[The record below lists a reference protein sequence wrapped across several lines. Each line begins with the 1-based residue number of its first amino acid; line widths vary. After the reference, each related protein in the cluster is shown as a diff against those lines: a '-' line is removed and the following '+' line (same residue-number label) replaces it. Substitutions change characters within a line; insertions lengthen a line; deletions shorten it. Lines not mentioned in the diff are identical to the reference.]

1 MTTEPVARCRFV
13 LVDPARTT
21 DPVVRAVFTE
31 IEQELGFGIVPN
43 LFRTMANQPRVLRAT
58 WDLFRATV
66 LDGVV
71 PRIVKEM
78 IGVVSAANGSEYAL
92 RIHMHSLGV
101 QGVGLGV
108 LDALAR
114 GSAEARGVA
123 PSVAILL
130 RVAHTAAHSG
140 PLAVSDADLALA
152 ASEGVTLEELAEP
165 FATIDLFRYVNG
177 FTDLVPLLCA
187 LVSRNSTRE
196 RP

>member
-13 LVDPARTT
+13 LVDPASAT
-21 DPVVRAVFTE
+21 DPVVQAVFTE

-43 LFRTMANQPRVLRAT
+43 LFHAMANQPRVLRAT

-66 LDGVV
+66 LEGVV

-78 IGVVSAANGSEYAL
+78 IGVVVSAANGSEYAL
-92 RIHMHSLGV
+92 RVHMHSLGV

-130 RVAHTAAHSG
+130 KVAHTAAHRG

-152 ASEGVTLEELAEP
+152 ASEGVTLEELAEV
-165 FATIDLFRYVNG
+165 FATIGLFRYVNG
-177 FTDLVPLLCA
+177 FTDLVRVPVDA
-187 LVSRNSTRE
+187 L
-196 RP
+196 